1 MTTPFGGWIIRR
13 QVWCLISDVLSDMTV
28 DEEARLALLRHLAE
42 HPGNPEGALRA
53 QVNDWQ
59 DREER
64 KDRRNCGTPDGMPK
78 LDGSPAP
85 DPDCG

>member
-1 MTTPFGGWIIRR
+1 
-13 QVWCLISDVLSDMTV
+13 MTV

-64 KDRRNCGTPDGMPK
+64 KDRRNCGTPDGMPQ
-78 LDGSPAP
+78 LDSLAP
-85 DPDCG
+85 DPDSG